1 MDSTPNVKPLM
12 RTLRPAIAAFSALIF
27 IAAAMTILLAA
38 PRHAGAETAAEINSK
53 IEAIS
58 EREHQLD
65 LRIRKLQGKQN
76 VAEADLARKAA
87 RQAELQKQLDTA
99 RARLARLKKRLA
111 FAKKVL
117 TERVVTV
124 YKQGEPDIITVVLE
138 SKGFQEMVER
148 TTYLRKIA
156 EQDQYTID
164 KVTAL
169 KKSTKTESIKLAGL
183 EKRQSQLVAEVT
195 EERDIIRDKKG
206 RALAS
211 QGDLKAELKKQ
222 RKLLRAAA
230 AAVGY
235 QPAPGVVNFR
245 PVAGPGGARVTLN
258 SDGSASAPASAPA
271 VIKAAVRAG
280 NQIRST
286 PYIWGGGHGSF
297 SDRGYDC
304 SGSVSYV
311 LHAAGVLSSP
321 MASGGFMNWGAAGP
335 GKWITIYTN
344 PGHMWM
350 TVGGLRFDTSGRS
363 GTGSRWQ
370 NGYNG
375 AGTGSF
381 TVRHY
386 PGL

>member
-1 MDSTPNVKPLM
+1 M

-27 IAAAMTILLAA
+27 IAAAITVMLAV
-38 PRHAGAETAAEINSK
+38 PRHAGAETPAEINTR

-58 EREHQLD
+58 EKEHQLA
-65 LRIRKLQGKQN
+65 LRIHKLQGRQD
-76 VAEADLARKAA
+76 VAQADLERKAA
-87 RQAELQKQLDTA
+87 RERELQAQLDDA
-99 RARLARLKKRLA
+99 RAKLGRLKKRLA

-117 TERVVTV
+117 AERLVTV

-138 SKGFQEMVER
+138 SKGFKEMVER

-156 EQDQYTID
+156 DQDQHTID
-164 KVTAL
+164 KVTEL
-169 KKSTKTESIKLAGL
+169 KKSTHAESVKLAGL
-183 EKRQSQLVAEVT
+183 EKRQSQLVAQVT
-195 EERDIIRDKKG
+195 GERDAIATKKG
-206 RALAS
+206 RVLAS
-211 QGDLKAELKKQ
+211 QSDIKAELVKQ
-222 RKLLRAAA
+222 RRLLRAAT

-235 QPAPGVVNFR
+235 QPSPGVVNFH
-245 PVAGPGGARVTLN
+245 PVPGPGGARVTLN
-258 SDGSASAPASAPA
+258 SDGSASAPSSAPA
-271 VIKAAVRAG
+271 VIKAAVAAG

-321 MASGGFMNWGAAGP
+321 MASGPLMSWGAPGA
-335 GKWITIYTN
+335 GKWITIYSN
-344 PGHMWM
+344 PGHVWM

-370 NGYNG
+370 YGEDA
-375 AGTGSF
+375 AGVGSF